1 MMNPASNTPAEIKV
15 LTQIE
20 TLLQEYFNATDL
32 DEYAD
37 LLEDAIEML
46 RDKLDD
52 IEEEIAEREEED
64 EDE

>member
-1 MMNPASNTPAEIKV
+1 MNPASNTPAEIKV